1 MILPKWENLSEEEQ
15 QIYRNKVSGLV
26 STIDS
31 IEYDGFTILTGSNG
45 GGKSLIR
52 SQFGLKYMD
61 DIEQN
66 PNKRKCKSIS
76 MELRTSTNA
85 EWGALSSAMLDNDAT
100 PTSLNTFKL
109 IRGVLKA
116 AGIFEEHEP
125 GTIRMYSDTGFII
138 IDEPEIGMSEE
149 MVLALGNYLI
159 EIFPLLRA
167 EKIGLML
174 ITHSRILVDLL
185 TNNPPVG
192 NTVNEWYDTFKF
204 INLDGLKL
212 WEYICRIPEPANL
225 ELLEANYL
233 FDAVRERMREVKEV
247 KEDKVNNNNK
257 GSK

>member
-1 MILPKWENLSEEEQ
+1 MALPKWENLTKEEQ
-15 QIYRNKVSGLV
+15 QEYRDKVSGLV

-52 SQFGLKYMD
+52 SQFGLRYLKD
-61 DIEQN
+61 SEQN

-76 MELRTSTNA
+76 MQLRTSTNSG
-85 EWGALSSAMLDNDAT
+85 WGALSAAMLDNEWT
-100 PTSLNTFKL
+100 PTSLNTFQL
-109 IRGVLKA
+109 IEGVLKA
-116 AGIFEEHEP
+116 AGVFEEHEP

-174 ITHSRILVDLL
+174 ITHSRLLVDLL
-185 TNNPPVG
+185 TSTPPFG
-192 NTVNEWYDTFKF
+192 STVDEWFNTFKF
-204 INLDGLKL
+204 INLDGLGL
-212 WEYICRIPEPANL
+212 WDYTCRIPEPANL
-225 ELLEANYL
+225 ELLKANYL
-233 FDAVRERMREVKEV
+233 FEAVRERMREVKE
-247 KEDKVNNNNK
+247 DKDNNK